1 MTTDQL
7 AAFQSELAEAVR
19 RESEAVRRAFHAQ
32 WELPVTE
39 RVEKGRC
46 IEGLEFAAVQEG
58 RFLRFRCAAGNSS
71 DFREGDLV
79 RLSRGQPTLP
89 LLTGNL
95 FRVDDEEVWF
105 DPAEPWR
112 SMLHEIESGILALD
126 PSYID
131 LDPFYRQAIA
141 DLGAT
146 ARGRERILPLL
157 CGEMVPEV
165 DVSSFEEAAAAADKE
180 GVNDAQSEAI
190 AQAVATNLCHLVQGP
205 PGTGKT
211 FVLAQIVKQRVAR
224 GERILITAL
233 THRAIHNALNMICRV
248 APEISGVVKIG
259 REVYD
264 PDLRVRQFQSFSS
277 SPLTTNTGG
286 YVVGATPF
294 AARSRRLRGVEFDAV
309 IVDESSQ
316 VTLPLAVMAMLAA
329 DVYIFIGDHKQLPPV
344 VMTLSPEDA
353 PLASVF
359 GRLAGFGFSTM
370 LETTYR
376 MNNELTQWPGDAF
389 YSGKLQAA
397 KQNAQRRLALP
408 QRTHDYA
415 EVIDPEKPM
424 VLIEMD
430 HCTSQRYS
438 DEEATLAAGLLVAL
452 KRAGLSLDQVAV
464 VVPFRRQARR
474 IRMFLKARHAIQS
487 QDLSDCIIDTV
498 ERMQG
503 QEREV
508 VIVSMT
514 ASEPGYLAMLLG
526 FLLQPQRLNVAVTRA
541 RSKLIILASEQ
552 ITQAEPYDPDKTEL
566 VDLWRSLRAE
576 CEVIRM

>member
-1 MTTDQL
+1 MNDDSL
-7 AAFQSELAEAVR
+7 SAFQDELSEMQR
-19 RESEAVRRAFHAQ
+19 RESEAVRRWFHEQ
-32 WELPVTE
+32 WALPVPQ

-46 IEGLEFAAVQEG
+46 IDGLKFASVEED
-58 RFLRFRCAAGNSS
+58 RFLRFVCTTGNSS

-79 RLSRGQPTLP
+79 RLSREEPTL
-89 LLTGNL
+89 LLVTGNL
-95 FRVDDEEVWF
+95 FRVEDEEVWVE
-105 DPAEPWR
+105 PAEAWR
-112 SMLHEIESGILALD
+112 SLLPEMKTGLWTLD

-131 LDPFYRQAIA
+131 LDSFYRQAIA

-157 CGEMVPEV
+157 CGEAVPEV
-165 DVSSFEEAAAAADKE
+165 DAGVFEEALAAADKE

-190 AQAVATNLCHLVQGP
+190 AQAVATTLCHLVQGP

-211 FVLAQIVKQRVAR
+211 YVLAQIVKQRVAR
-224 GERILITAL
+224 GERVLITAL

-248 APEISGVVKIG
+248 APEISVVKIG
-259 REVYD
+259 RDVFD
-264 PDLRVRQFQSFSS
+264 PDLRVRQFQSFAS
-277 SPLTTNTGG
+277 SPLATSSGG
-286 YVVGATPF
+286 YVIGATPF

-309 IVDESSQ
+309 IFDESSQ

-329 DVYIFIGDHKQLPPV
+329 DTYIFIGDHKQLPPV
-344 VMTLSPEDA
+344 MATLSAEEA

-370 LETTYR
+370 LDITYR
-376 MNNELTQWPGDAF
+376 MNDELTRWPTEAF
-389 YSGKLQAA
+389 YGGKLRAA
-397 KQNAQRRLALP
+397 AQNARRRLALP
-408 QRTHDYA
+408 QTATDFA
-415 EVIDPEKPM
+415 EAIDPEKPL
-424 VLIEMD
+424 VLVEMK
-430 HCTSQRYS
+430 HRASMRHS
-438 DEEATLAAGLLVAL
+438 DDEATLVVGLLVAL
-452 KRAGLSLDQVAV
+452 KWAGLTLNQVAV

-487 QDLSDCIIDTV
+487 QDISDCVIDTV

-514 ASEPGYLAMLLG
+514 ASEPDYLSLLLG

-541 RSKLIILASEQ
+541 RSKVIILASEQ
-552 ITQAEPYDPDKTEL
+552 LAKAEAFDPDQTEL

-576 CEVIRM
+576 CAVIRM